1 MNLDGGVAESQ
12 RKKTG
17 KDRNRKAGLSRNEA
31 GAGVDLRPGEST
43 KELLC
48 REYTLRQP
56 AQTPESTPRWP
67 HVLAA
72 ETQEGSS

>member
-31 GAGVDLRPGEST
+31 GAGGGP
-43 KELLC
+43 
-48 REYTLRQP
+48 
-56 AQTPESTPRWP
+56 QTWGK
-67 HVLAA
+67 H
-72 ETQEGSS
+72 

>member
-1 MNLDGGVAESQ
+1 MGGWQ
-12 RKKTG
+12 RVKGKKRGKTG
-17 KDRNRKAGLSRNEA
+17 TGRQALAEMKPGR
-31 GAGVDLRPGEST
+31 GVDLRPGEST